1 MESGIAQTVGCD
13 YIFLT
18 VRREGKISLRI
29 IFKISLSVWKSTV
42 QIYNPFAPPTYLTMG
57 FDVVSIVAIEL
68 AQDTIFWVLN
78 KLFFFNANYGPGWLI
93 NTENLCYVFLVM
105 KILKCVSA
113 YM

>member
-57 FDVVSIVAIEL
+57 FDVISIVAIEL

-78 KLFFFNANYGPGWLI
+78 KLFFSMQIMAQAG
-93 NTENLCYVFLVM
+93 
-105 KILKCVSA
+105 
-113 YM
+113 